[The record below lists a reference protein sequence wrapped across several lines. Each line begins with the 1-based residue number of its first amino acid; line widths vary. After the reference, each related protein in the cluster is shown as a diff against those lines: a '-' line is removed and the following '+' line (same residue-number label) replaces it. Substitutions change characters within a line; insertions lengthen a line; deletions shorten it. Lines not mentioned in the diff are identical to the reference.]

1 MAPLMPLD
9 FDSAPTPEQM
19 VADLV
24 LLLNLE
30 TRGADRFI
38 GRRRELGTG
47 RVFGG
52 QAIAQALG
60 AARRTIEDDR
70 EVHSLHAYFLRPGS
84 DDLPIEYRVKRD
96 LDGRSFSNRRVVA
109 SQEGVPIL
117 NLVASFQRPTQ
128 GAGNQFRRMPD
139 VPPPEELVPDAK
151 LGRAAAEQMPDGTL
165 KTLLLRPQPIDFRS
179 VEPRDW
185 MNPQKRDP
193 VSHVWFRV
201 VGQLPPIVALHR
213 AVLAFV
219 SDFQLLATALQPHG
233 KSLLRDKVKAASLDH
248 ALWFHDDFSVDEWL
262 LYVTESP
269 WSGEGRGFG
278 RGEVFTRDGRLVASV
293 AQEGMLRIL
302 D

>member
-1 MAPLMPLD
+1 MSPAMPQD
-9 FDSAPTPEQM
+9 SPSAPTPEQL

-30 TRGADRFI
+30 TRGGDRWI

-52 QAIAQALG
+52 QAIAQALS

-96 LDGRSFSNRRVVA
+96 HDGRSFSNRRVVA
-109 SQEGVPIL
+109 SQDGVPIL
-117 NLVASFQRPTQ
+117 NLGASFQRPSD
-128 GAGNQFRRMPD
+128 GASHQFREMPQ
-139 VPPPEELVPDAK
+139 VPPPEELVSDAK
-151 LGRAAAEQMPDGTL
+151 LGRAAAEQMPDSTL
-165 KTLLLRPQPIDFRS
+165 KTLLMRPQPIDFRS

-185 MNPQKRDP
+185 LHPKPREP
-193 VSHVWFRV
+193 ISHVWFRV
-201 VGQLPPIVALHR
+201 VAPLPPIVALQR

-233 KSLLRDKVKAASLDH
+233 KSFLRNEVKGASLDH

-269 WSGEGRGFG
+269 WSGHGRGFG

-293 AQEGMLRIL
+293 AQEGMLRLL